1 VKTSISMT
9 TEFLIAGAIFI
20 LVSIPLW
27 LGKIPPNRLY
37 GIRIP
42 KAFESTELWYKVNAL
57 GGGIM
62 ILYGVIMLFAGTALF
77 ILSKRMTVDFNLSTI
92 GLYVLIWASLVHILL
107 ACNQIQ

>member
-1 VKTSISMT
+1 MT

-20 LVSIPLW
+20 LTSIPLW

-42 KAFESTELWYKVNAL
+42 RAFESTELWYKVNAL

-62 ILYGVIMLFAGTALF
+62 ILYGNHVVCGSGV
-77 ILSKRMTVDFNLSTI
+77 ILSFQKSNC
-92 GLYVLIWASLVHILL
+92 GL
-107 ACNQIQ
+107 